1 MNKIKRKASLEF
13 KIVAFQIFPMAFGL
27 IYPAISPVSLT
38 SKKLLLFGLLW
49 FLTYFV
55 SVILVECFQKE
66 QKPHLLTNDKS
77 SNE

>member
-1 MNKIKRKASLEF
+1 MNKRKASLEF
-13 KIVAFQIFPMAFGL
+13 KIVAFQIFPMAVGL
-27 IYPAISPVSLT
+27 IYPVISPVSL
-38 SKKLLLFGLLW
+38 SLRKLLLFGLLW

-66 QKPHLLTNDKS
+66 QKPHLLINDKS